1 MGYLRERLSN
11 GVLLMDSAMGT
22 ILHRRGGRG
31 DRDRIDEQI
40 RQRVRGVHFTPRF
53 RRFDLAA
60 EIIGQAKK
68 PEGTT

>member
-1 MGYLRERLSN
+1 VEGAVIAIES
-11 GVLLMDSAMGT
+11 
-22 ILHRRGGRG
+22 I
-31 DRDRIDEQI
+31 EQI